1 MKKSLIVCSL
11 LFTMNATDIQNE
23 IKLAK
28 VGNWKGHAKGSFELT
43 IEDLNQIKENFDNS
57 EIDAVID
64 LDHATVYYGTGEAYG
79 WIKELEIK
87 DEELWAKVQWLDH
100 GKELIKS
107 GKYKYISPV
116 LNPNS
121 NDSVSGD
128 NIGWTLHSAAIT
140 NRPFL
145 EDLGEVIVNNK
156 QTTTGEEKVGDDKK
170 TQEELEQENKDLKKE
185 IEDSKNEKIESKV
198 NTAIAANKISSDQ
211 KDALIAM
218 GKADYTSFEKFLNE
232 AKPMVQQPENNMFV
246 NNNNNLNQENK
257 FDVLQLGGFNK

>member
-1 MKKSLIVCSL
+1 
-11 LFTMNATDIQNE
+11 MNAADIQNE

-28 VGNWKGHAKGSFELT
+28 VGEWKGHSNGSFELT
-43 IEDLNQIKENFDNS
+43 INDLNQIKENFDNS
-57 EIDAVID
+57 KVDAVID

-79 WIKELEIK
+79 WIEELEVRG
-87 DEELWAKVQWLDH
+87 EELWGKVQWLDH

-116 LNPNS
+116 LNPDS
-121 NDSVSGD
+121 NDPISGN

-156 QTTTGEEKVGDDKK
+156 QIKTGEEKVDDGKK
-170 TQEELEQENKDLKKE
+170 TQEELEKENQDLKKE
-185 IEDSKNEKIESKV
+185 IEDNQNEKIESKV
-198 NTAIAANKISSDQ
+198 NTAIAANKIGADQ

-218 GKADYTSFEKFLNE
+218 GKADFKNFEKFLDE

-246 NNNNNLNQENK
+246 NNNNNSNHENK
-257 FDVLQLGGFNK
+257 IDVLELGGFNK